1 MTEIYQGIDFVFTC
15 LGSLFALVFSSWA
28 LSIIVLIGLLSLVIR
43 LIISARQKDQSTNRK
58 GISFYMNETN
68 AMTDLLAA
76 ATSLFSWVMTQLASV
91 ITTITGSPILLLG
104 FLMALVGFVI
114 GITRRL
120 MNLS

>member
-1 MTEIYQGIDFVFTC
+1 MINF
-15 LGSLFALVFSSWA
+15 
-28 LSIIVLIGLLSLVIR
+28 LLNVGVHILES
-43 LIISARQKDQSTNRK
+43 DPTP
-58 GISFYMNETN
+58 TP
-68 AMTDLLAA
+68 MTDLLAA
-76 ATSLFSWVMTQLASV
+76 ATSLFTWTMTQLGSV